1 MKAFVTGATGFLG
14 SHVARVLAE
23 QGAELRLLV
32 RPTSDLRN
40 LDGLNADRVVG
51 DLRDAASISKALSG
65 CDVVFHVAADYRLWV
80 RDPDEMYRSNVE
92 GTRSLLEA
100 ARKQGVRRV
109 VYTSSVATMG
119 FTSNHAWTGEGAR
132 PHTSTVADEE
142 SPVSLA
148 DMIGHYKRSKF
159 MAEQVAVEAA
169 RSGVDVVIVNP
180 TTPIGERDIKPTP
193 TGRIVVDFLKR
204 KFPAYVETGLN
215 LVDAT
220 ECARGHVQALEKGRS
235 GERYI
240 LGGENLTLK
249 QILDRLAAITGL
261 PSPTVKLPYIFA
273 LAAGVVDEMVT
284 GRLLGREP
292 RATIDAV
299 RMGRKMMFVSS
310 AKAER
315 ELGWRTVPVDGAHCA
330 GRWTGSG
337 ATGMSRIAIIAAMER
352 EVGPLIRNWKVRT
365 MEHGGRRYRLFE
377 NGEATLVCGGIGAE
391 AARRATEAVIREV
404 NPVRVISVGFAG
416 ALDASLQVG
425 HVFEPR
431 TVINAADG
439 VRTEV
444 GSGEGILVSSATVAG
459 KEQKIRFR
467 QSLWRECG
475 GHGSR
480 SRGARSAGAGS
491 RVRSFESHLR
501 RRRFHPARVG
511 SLCGGRRELSVRPLR
526 VPCGSAPVAVGR
538 DDCAGAE

>member
-40 LDGLNADRVVG
+40 LESFDGTGFNADRVVG
-51 DLRDAASISKALSG
+51 DLRDPASIERALSG
-65 CDVVFHVAADYRLWV
+65 CDVVFQVAADYRLWV

-100 ARKQGVRRV
+100 ARRQGVRRV
-109 VYTSSVATMG
+109 VYTSSVATVG
-119 FTSNHAWTGEGAR
+119 FLSDYSRGAGSGSR
-132 PHTSTVADEE
+132 SKNGKVADES

-159 MAEQVAVEAA
+159 MAEQVAVDATK
-169 RSGVDVVIVNP
+169 SGLDVVIVNP

-220 ECARGHVQALEKGRS
+220 ECARGHVQALERGRS

-249 QILDRLAAITGL
+249 QILDRLAVITGL
-261 PSPTVKLPYIFA
+261 KSPTVKLPYVFA
-273 LAAGVVDEMVT
+273 FATGVVDEMVT

-315 ELGWRTVPVDGAHCA
+315 ELGWRTLPVD
-330 GRWTGSG
+330 
-337 ATGMSRIAIIAAMER
+337 AA
-352 EVGPLIRNWKVRT
+352 
-365 MEHGGRRYRLFE
+365 
-377 NGEATLVCGGIGAE
+377 
-391 AARRATEAVIREV
+391 
-404 NPVRVISVGFAG
+404 
-416 ALDASLQVG
+416 
-425 HVFEPR
+425 
-431 TVINAADG
+431 
-439 VRTEV
+439 
-444 GSGEGILVSSATVAG
+444 
-459 KEQKIRFR
+459 
-467 QSLWRECG
+467 
-475 GHGSR
+475 
-480 SRGARSAGAGS
+480 
-491 RVRSFESHLR
+491 LR
-501 RRRFHPARVG
+501 R
-511 SLCGGRRELSVRPLR
+511 SVEWF
-526 VPCGSAPVAVGR
+526 R
-538 DDCAGAE
+538 DNGYV